1 MNRRTIALTAT
12 AIIVIGIAS
21 VFLYVY
27 LPKAGEQEREI
38 DYVEDLAGEYDATIA
53 IYKQTWELCG
63 KQYHA
68 GQLNYSKNG
77 KNYTRTYCDQES
89 MDALNWIK
97 ENTSENTVFLNWWD
111 YGHMIVGIAE
121 RETIVIGPSEEMLY
135 VVADPDFQPAEFSD
149 HAITVDV
156 VEALV
161 TSNETETVEIM
172 KKYSADY
179 IYISD
184 ADQVKCWWFFNVS
197 GREPSQ
203 YIARRTNE
211 EVSFTDE
218 GEASMIY
225 KLLFNEGSLSNF
237 TLVYEDEYVK
247 IYRLNACVHGV
258 S

>member
-12 AIIVIGIAS
+12 VIVIIGVAS

-27 LPKAGEQEREI
+27 LLKPEEQELEI
-38 DYVEDLAGEYDATIA
+38 DYVEDLPGKYNATIT

-63 KQYHA
+63 KEYHS

-77 KNYTRTYCDQES
+77 KNYTQVYCDKES
-89 MDALNWIK
+89 MDAMNWIK
-97 ENTSENTVFLNWWD
+97 ENTSENTVFLSWWD
-111 YGHMIVGIAE
+111 FGHMIVGIAE
-121 RETIVIGPSEEMLY
+121 RETMVIGPSEETLY
-135 VVADPDFQPAEFSD
+135 VVANPDFQPAEFSD
-149 HAITVDV
+149 HTTTVEV
-156 VEALV
+156 AEALV

-172 KKYSADY
+172 EKYGADY

-184 ADQVKCWWFFNVS
+184 TDQVKCWWFFNVS

-203 YIARRTNE
+203 YIAKRTDE

-225 KLLFNEGSLSNF
+225 KLLFNEESLSNF

-247 IYRLNACVHGV
+247 IYKL
-258 S
+258 SK